1 MPASNDM
8 GGNPSAK
15 GWRIEIT
22 RTATK
27 QITKLD
33 RQSQKTI
40 LKFLRERL
48 STAEN
53 PRQRGTALQGDKR
66 GLWRYRVG
74 NYRLICDIQDEK
86 VVVLVLE
93 VGHRKDVY
101 R

>member
-1 MPASNDM
+1 VPAPNDVS
-8 GGNPSAK
+8 GSGTAK
-15 GWRIEIT
+15 TWRIEIT
-22 RTATK
+22 RAATK

-33 RQSQKTI
+33 RAGQKAI

-48 STAEN
+48 STIEN
-53 PRQRGTALQGDKR
+53 PRQWGTALQGEKR

-74 NYRLICDIQDEK
+74 DYRLICDIQDEK